1 MADIELDNLKGDQD
15 PQECLYTGDDAADIT
30 EDSLRNDDYPSGVP
44 LVLNVLAVGL
54 ATVLIGYVS
63 LLQPTLL
70 SSRR

>member
-1 MADIELDNLKGDQD
+1 MADIELDNLKGDHDLQG
-15 PQECLYTGDDAADIT
+15 CLHSGPDAADIR
-30 EDSLRNDDYPSGVP
+30 EDSHRNDDYPSGLP

>member
-15 PQECLYTGDDAADIT
+15 PQECLHTGPDAAGIT
-30 EDSLRNDDYPSGVP
+30 EDSLRNDDYPSGLP

-63 LLQPTLL
+63 LLQPTVV
-70 SSRR
+70 SSRS